1 MIGSALDF
9 LDPDTFR
16 DGIPFTALRELRDTE
31 PVSFRAHAGE
41 RGYWFLT
48 RHDDISAVLVDAKA
62 YSSWRGTTSMM
73 DPPAERLEFARRILV
88 NMDPPAHTRYRRLI
102 TQSVAS
108 RAVERL
114 TPRLEELSRRTI
126 DGIAA
131 RGSCDF
137 VADVAS
143 KLPMQVICELLG
155 VPETDWERLY
165 ACSNTMMARDDPD
178 FAASREDVSRAS
190 MEMFA
195 YSASLADERRT
206 CPKEDLMSALIA
218 AEVDGQKLA
227 DDEINAFFI
236 LLVIAGN
243 ETTRTLLAGG
253 LHALLE
259 NPSERDRL
267 LADPSLWPNAVEEM
281 LRFVSPIMQ
290 WRRTL
295 DRDVTLNAKELRTGD
310 KVILSLIS
318 ANRDEQ
324 VFTDPDR
331 FDITRTDNP
340 HMAFGFGPHL
350 CLGASL
356 ARMEARRLLQE
367 LFRRLPDVTLDGPIV
382 RLRSNFINGVK
393 RMPIRYTPG

>member
-16 DGIPFTALRELRDTE
+16 DGIPFAALRELRDTE
-31 PVSFRAHAGE
+31 PVSFRAHVGE

-48 RHDDISAVLVDAKA
+48 RHDDISAVLVDARA
-62 YSSWRGTTSMM
+62 YSSCRGTTSMM
-73 DPPAERLEFARRILV
+73 DPPAERLDFARRILV

-114 TPRLEELSRRTI
+114 TPRLDELSRRII

-155 VPETDWERLY
+155 APEADWERLY

-178 FAASREDVSRAS
+178 FATSGEDVSRAS

-227 DDEINAFFI
+227 DEEINAFFV

-267 LADPSLWPNAVEEM
+267 LADPSLWPGAVEEM

-295 DRDVTLNAKELRTGD
+295 DRDVTLDGKELRTGD

-318 ANRDEQ
+318 ANRDER
-324 VFTDPDR
+324 VFTDPER

-382 RLRSNFINGVK
+382 RLRSNFINGIK
-393 RMPIRYTPG
+393 RMLIRYAPG

>member
-1 MIGSALDF
+1 
-9 LDPDTFR
+9 
-16 DGIPFTALRELRDTE
+16 
-31 PVSFRAHAGE
+31 
-41 RGYWFLT
+41 
-48 RHDDISAVLVDAKA
+48 
-62 YSSWRGTTSMM
+62 MM
-73 DPPAERLEFARRILV
+73 DPPAERLAFARRILV

-114 TPRLEELSRRTI
+114 TPRLDELSRRTI

-155 VPETDWERLY
+155 APEADWERLY

-227 DDEINAFFI
+227 DEEINAFFI

-253 LHALLE
+253 LQALLE
-259 NPSERDRL
+259 NPASVTVSWQTRACGRV
-267 LADPSLWPNAVEEM
+267 PSKRCCA
-281 LRFVSPIMQ
+281 SS
-290 WRRTL
+290 RRSCNGAARSIATS
-295 DRDVTLNAKELRTGD
+295 RSRGR
-310 KVILSLIS
+310 S
-318 ANRDEQ
+318 
-324 VFTDPDR
+324 FTQA
-331 FDITRTDNP
+331 TR
-340 HMAFGFGPHL
+340 
-350 CLGASL
+350 
-356 ARMEARRLLQE
+356 
-367 LFRRLPDVTLDGPIV
+367 
-382 RLRSNFINGVK
+382 
-393 RMPIRYTPG
+393 

>member
-16 DGIPFTALRELRDTE
+16 DGIPFAALRELRAAE
-31 PVSFRAHAGE
+31 PVSFRAHADE

-48 RHDDISAVLVDAKA
+48 RHHDISAALVDAKA
-62 YSSWRGTTSMM
+62 YSSWRGATNML
-73 DPPAERLEFARRILV
+73 DIPAERLEFARRILL

-102 TQSVAS
+102 TKSVAS

-114 TPRLEELSRRTI
+114 TPRLEMLSKRTI
-126 DGIAA
+126 DRIAA

-155 VPETDWERLY
+155 VPEADWERLY

-178 FAASREDVSRAS
+178 FAGSKEDVSRAS
-190 MEMFA
+190 MEIFG
-195 YSASLADERRT
+195 YSAALADERRAR
-206 CPKEDLMSALIA
+206 PKEDLMSALIA

-227 DDEINAFFI
+227 EGEINAFFV

-259 NPSERDRL
+259 NPSARDRL
-267 LADPSLWPNAVEEM
+267 LADPSLWPGAVEEM

-295 DRDVTLNAKELRTGD
+295 DRDVTLHGKELREGD
-310 KVILSLIS
+310 KVIVSLIS
-318 ANRDEQ
+318 ANRDER
-324 VFTDPDR
+324 VFTDPES
-331 FDITRTDNP
+331 FDITRRHNP
-340 HMAFGFGPHL
+340 HVAFGFGPHL
-350 CLGASL
+350 CLGATL
-356 ARMEARRLLQE
+356 ARMEARLLLQE
-367 LFRRLPDVTLDGPIV
+367 LFRRLPDMALDGPIV
-382 RLRSNFINGVK
+382 RVRSNFINGIK

>member
-9 LDPDTFR
+9 VDPDTFR

-48 RHDDISAVLVDAKA
+48 RHDDVSSVLVDARA

-114 TPRLEELSRRTI
+114 TPRLEELSRRTV

-155 VPETDWERLY
+155 VPEADWERLY

-178 FAASREDVSRAS
+178 FAVSREDVSRAS

-195 YSASLADERRT
+195 YSASHADERRAR
-206 CPKEDLMSALIA
+206 PKEDLMSALIA

-227 DDEINAFFI
+227 DGEINAFFI

-267 LADPSLWPNAVEEM
+267 LADPSLWPGAVEEM

-295 DRDVTLNAKELRTGD
+295 DRDVTVKGKALRAGD

-318 ANRDEQ
+318 ANRDER
-324 VFTDPDR
+324 VFTDPER

-340 HMAFGFGPHL
+340 HVAFGFGPHL

-382 RLRSNFINGVK
+382 RLRSNFINGIK

>member
-31 PVSFRAHAGE
+31 PVSLRAHAGE

-48 RHDDISAVLVDAKA
+48 RHDDISAVLVDARA
-62 YSSWRGTTSMM
+62 YSSCRGTTSMM
-73 DPPAERLEFARRILV
+73 DPPAERLDFARRILV
-88 NMDPPAHTRYRRLI
+88 NMDPPAHTRSRRLI

-114 TPRLEELSRRTI
+114 TPRLDELSRRTI

-155 VPETDWERLY
+155 APEADWERLY

-195 YSASLADERRT
+195 YSASLADERRAR
-206 CPKEDLMSALIA
+206 PQEDLMSALIA

-227 DDEINAFFI
+227 DEEINAFFI

-267 LADPSLWPNAVEEM
+267 LADPSLWPGAVEEM

-295 DRDVTLNAKELRTGD
+295 DRDVTLDGKELRTGD

-318 ANRDEQ
+318 ANRDER
-324 VFTDPDR
+324 VFTDPER
-331 FDITRTDNP
+331 FDITRRDNP
-340 HMAFGFGPHL
+340 HIAFSFGPHL

-356 ARMEARRLLQE
+356 ARMEARLLLLE

-382 RLRSNFINGVK
+382 RLRSNFLNGMK